1 MSGLSDTELVQLGEQ
16 LADGRRPRVAVRAA
30 GPYGPAG
37 TRATVV
43 SLLAPEVAERV
54 VVRLGA
60 DELPFAADE
69 LEIPRRRAR
78 GAPAEDVPAPRPAS
92 TGTRRAAP
100 PPQQAAPKSPAP
112 MAAVPVP
119 ALPAPS
125 APAPA
130 AATEPVPAPR
140 RGRPSRPAPPAAST
154 STTPPPRRTR
164 SATATAPAFGF
175 TVRFDG
181 SQWTLEASAK
191 GGKRSTPAAVSLAAV
206 RAFADR
212 LDDVEIRRQILAG
225 LDTSRR
231 LAEQRAQQ
239 LQAELDEIAVLLAQV
254 EES

>member
-1 MSGLSDTELVQLGEQ
+1 
-16 LADGRRPRVAVRAA
+16 
-30 GPYGPAG
+30 
-37 TRATVV
+37 
-43 SLLAPEVAERV
+43 
-54 VVRLGA
+54 
-60 DELPFAADE
+60 
-69 LEIPRRRAR
+69 
-78 GAPAEDVPAPRPAS
+78 
-92 TGTRRAAP
+92 
-100 PPQQAAPKSPAP
+100 

-125 APAPA
+125 APA

-140 RGRPSRPAPPAAST
+140 RGRPSRPAPPGVPT
-154 STTPPPRRTR
+154 SATPPPRRTR
-164 SATATAPAFGF
+164 SATPTASAFGF

>member
-1 MSGLSDTELVQLGEQ
+1 MSGLSDTELAQLGEQ

-69 LEIPRRRAR
+69 LEIPRRRPR
-78 GAPAEDVPAPRPAS
+78 GAPAEEAPAPRPAAKTS
-92 TGTRRAAP
+92 GRAAP
-100 PPQQAAPKSPAP
+100 PPQQAAPTQPASL
-112 MAAVPVP
+112 AAVPVP
-119 ALPAPS
+119 A

-130 AATEPVPAPR
+130 AATEPAAAPR
-140 RGRPSRPAPPAAST
+140 RGRPSRPAPPGAPT
-154 STTPPPRRTR
+154 SATPPPRRTR
-164 SATATAPAFGF
+164 SATPTVPAFGF

-181 SQWTLEASAK
+181 AQWTLEASAK